1 MRTSDRHN
9 IDIFIVYKNIPLREN
24 YTVHRIFAILTQVPS
39 LGPNVVPG
47 GRNIML
53 MVTFSNDSSK
63 RRDLGPF

>member
-9 IDIFIVYKNIPLREN
+9 INIFIVYKNIHLREN
-24 YTVHRIFAILTQVPS
+24 YTVHRIFAILMQVPS
-39 LGPNVVPG
+39 LGPNIVSE

-53 MVTFSNDSSK
+53 IVTFSNDSSK